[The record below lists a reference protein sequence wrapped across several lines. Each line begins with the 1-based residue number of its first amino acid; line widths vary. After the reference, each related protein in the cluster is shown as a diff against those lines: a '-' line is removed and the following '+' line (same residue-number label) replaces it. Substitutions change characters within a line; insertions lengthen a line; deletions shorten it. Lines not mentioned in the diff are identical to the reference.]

1 MSRESSCNAPF
12 PHSSYTSR
20 VPSNRSVAMNIDF
33 DVDCDNQ
40 GHYSNGPH
48 AHACDMLFVPLD
60 GIFSVSSPRQARGD
74 VLASGSLWFVPERH
88 IHHVSATPGQRH
100 LCYYL
105 NIDSLMPRVNADLR
119 SPIQQSEKWGTSLL
133 LADLLRLRAHLA
145 RKSGPLLGPYELDLL
160 ILQEAGRIM
169 TSVPPSRS
177 HDPADIVREVRIHI
191 GEHLDGDLSCATLAR
206 QFGTSERT
214 LSRWFQAE
222 QGRSIGQYV
231 LDTRLAEA
239 KRLLF
244 STTLPIVD
252 IQNTVGFASAPHFA
266 YSVRKAFGLS
276 PRHLRRRGAAEWQ
289 EIDSPDLSST

>member
-1 MSRESSCNAPF
+1 
-12 PHSSYTSR
+12 
-20 VPSNRSVAMNIDF
+20 MNIDF
-33 DVDCDNQ
+33 DVVCDNQ

-48 AHACDMLFVPLD
+48 AHSYDMLFVPLD

-105 NIDSLMPRVNADLR
+105 NIDNLMPQVNADLR
-119 SPIQQSEKWGTSLL
+119 SPIRQSEKWGTSLL
-133 LADLLRLRAHLA
+133 LSDLLRVRAHLA

-169 TSVPPSRS
+169 TAVLPSRS
-177 HDPADIVREVRIHI
+177 REPADIVREVRIHI

-214 LSRWFQAE
+214 LSRWFHAE
-222 QGRSIGQYV
+222 QGQSIGQYV

-244 STTLPIVD
+244 STTLPVVE

-266 YSVRKAFGLS
+266 YAMRKAFGLS
-276 PRHLRRRGAAEWQ
+276 PRHLRRRGAAERQ
-289 EIDSPDLSST
+289 EIDSPDLPST

>member
-1 MSRESSCNAPF
+1 MS
-12 PHSSYTSR
+12 
-20 VPSNRSVAMNIDF
+20 IDF
-33 DVDCDNQ
+33 DVVCDNQ
-40 GHYSNGPH
+40 GRYSNGPH
-48 AHACDMLFVPLD
+48 AHAHDMLFVPLD
-60 GIFSVSSPRQARGD
+60 GIFSVSSPRQAQGD

-88 IHHVSATPGQRH
+88 IHHVSATSGQRH

-105 NIDSLMPRVNADLR
+105 NIDSLMSQVNTDWR
-119 SPIQQSEKWGTSLL
+119 SPLQQSEKWGTSLFL
-133 LADLLRLRAHLA
+133 SDLLRLRAHLV
-145 RKSGPLLGPYELDLL
+145 RKPGPPLGPYELDLL

-169 TSVPPSRS
+169 TSVPPSR
-177 HDPADIVREVRIHI
+177 PREPTGIVRDVRIYI

-214 LSRWFQAE
+214 LARWFQAE

-244 STTLPIVD
+244 STTLPVVE
-252 IQNTVGFASAPHFA
+252 IQNTVGFASATHFA
-266 YSVRKAFGLS
+266 YAMRKAFGLS
-276 PRHLRRRGAAEWQ
+276 PRHLRRRGPAERQ

>member
-1 MSRESSCNAPF
+1 
-12 PHSSYTSR
+12 
-20 VPSNRSVAMNIDF
+20 MNIDF
-33 DVDCDNQ
+33 DVVCDNQ

-48 AHACDMLFVPLD
+48 AHPCDMLFVPLD
-60 GIFSVSSPRQARGD
+60 GIFSVSSPRQARGE

-105 NIDSLMPRVNADLR
+105 NIDNLMPRVNADLH
-119 SPIQQSEKWGTSLL
+119 SPIRHSEKWGASLL
-133 LADLLRLRAHLA
+133 LSDLLRVRAHLA

-169 TSVPPSRS
+169 TSVLPSRS
-177 HDPADIVREVRIHI
+177 REPADIVREVRIYI
-191 GEHLDGDLSCATLAR
+191 GEHLDGDLSCTTLAR

-231 LDTRLAEA
+231 LDTRLVEA
-239 KRLLF
+239 KRLLV
-244 STTLPIVD
+244 STTLPVVD

-266 YSVRKAFGLS
+266 YSMRKAFGLS
-276 PRHLRRRGAAEWQ
+276 PRHLRRRGASEWQ
-289 EIDSPDLSST
+289 EIDSPGLSTT